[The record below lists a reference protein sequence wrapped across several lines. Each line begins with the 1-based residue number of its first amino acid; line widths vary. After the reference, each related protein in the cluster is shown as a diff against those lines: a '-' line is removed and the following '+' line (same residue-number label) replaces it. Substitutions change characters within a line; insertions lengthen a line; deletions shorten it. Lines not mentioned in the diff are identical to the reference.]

1 MTWLSGHGFE
11 QPKCRLAHT
20 GSSKIRKQPMDTGA
34 EVTAISMDTYR
45 HLKKPQLTTASKVLY
60 GPSRIKLKV
69 KGMLVA
75 SISREDV
82 TTKQPI
88 FVVDGI
94 CFESCGQVRCHCQRT
109 KRHPSYGDIIQKYPS
124 VFLGLGNLGE
134 EYEIKLKD
142 GAKLLPD

>member
-1 MTWLSGHGFE
+1 MTWMQLFWTRVSNS
-11 QPKCRLAHT
+11 QNAVWLT
-20 GSSKIRKQPMDTGA
+20 QIQVNQIDTGA

-94 CFESCGQVRCHCQRT
+94 CFESCGQVRRHCRRT
-109 KRHPSYGDIIQKYPS
+109 KRHPSYGDNYYTEIPICFSIQC
-124 VFLGLGNLGE
+124 L
-134 EYEIKLKD
+134 
-142 GAKLLPD
+142 